1 MAKRRRI
8 DACIIGDYGDEN
20 GGKSMKL
27 RLDEKMKFVALISG
41 GKDSIYATLQAI
53 ENGHE
58 LVCCAHLA
66 PLSIISKDD
75 TNDESYMY
83 QTAGSEAVQKQV
95 EECIGVPYYVRE
107 IYGRSK
113 NISLIYDNNTSI
125 AVSRDDTTSSTD
137 IDEVEDL
144 YLLLKQIQIDH
155 PEIAGVSS
163 GAILS
168 TYQRTRIEN
177 VCCRLNLTSLS
188 FLWRMSCQRALLD
201 SILDDGEIH
210 AILVRVACPPG
221 LLPHK
226 HLGKSLHELR
236 DNGIIDDIQQKYQ
249 THPAGEGGEYETL
262 VLDCPKLFKYGR
274 LVLDETEV
282 ITDTC
287 DDSVGNL
294 RIIKC
299 SVVKK
304 NVAVVTD
311 NNTHHVEGIDRLHN
325 QVTQQIQIVKSNLSN
340 DTCATQLQPRI
351 LYSESSNHIHRSMN
365 LPNVRL
371 MKGGLCHITAILAPI
386 AAGTQLNDEAFAA
399 VQEFLSIRQ
408 ILSTI
413 LSRLFPNDK
422 PPSSSQDIIFVHLYL
437 SEMSHFAKINHY
449 YQEYFGTQLPPSRA
463 CVAVGKNAL
472 PGGRRVMMDCIF
484 QRGSGAYLRQ
494 GDCTTTTDYDNNHE
508 NTSFLVKSQQNKHHF
523 LRKTLHVQSISTWA
537 PVCIGPYSQTNVI
550 RSSLVFLAGMIGLVP
565 QSMILIKSTC
575 ANVTDWEVQLYQSWR
590 NTAAVL
596 DGLEGGG
603 GKLEDCLGGLVY
615 LSAGALKSSL
625 LCSDGEPSEAG
636 TINWERLWKTARSI
650 CCDAICTNAGVVMGS
665 VDGAATSSPFTPL
678 DPSLYDEDGVLYGGY
693 EDEGTWKE
701 MLGSSTTPSV
711 LLTPTSVNVPLL
723 MVCLPELP
731 ANAEAE
737 VELILASRRAASCLH
752 VRNSPMTYSRI
763 QCATTSASP
772 SHFNGGIM
780 WNCGYDHTNP
790 SSMND
795 EKEQSCVVIS
805 SISRF
810 VGLGCAC
817 VSTVIAR
824 LIPNNDSLI
833 ETADAYDFNMEEI
846 LSKMIDFSTQHG
858 ELSSLFNI
866 EDVLNVR
873 LYYIAASVS
882 RRVDNGDAL
891 NNHLSSIEIEYTDDG
906 TTLRTQLHS
915 VLQQKS
921 KHVQHGN
928 SVNIPAYTIVPV
940 LGMHLDDDSG
950 GVPLLAM
957 QVTMV
962 DMMRMEAEMWI
973 RHNRQYNYDN

>member
-1 MAKRRRI
+1 
-8 DACIIGDYGDEN
+8 
-20 GGKSMKL
+20 
-27 RLDEKMKFVALISG
+27 MKFVALISG

-95 EECIGVPYYVRE
+95 ECIGVPYYVRE

-113 NISLIYDNNTSI
+113 NISLIYDNNNSI
-125 AVSRDDTTSSTD
+125 AVSRDDTISSAD

-201 SILDDGEIH
+201 LILDDGEIQ

-249 THPAGEGGEYETL
+249 IHPAGEGGEYETL

-274 LVLDETEV
+274 LILDEIEV

-311 NNTHHVEGIDRLHN
+311 NNTHHVEGIDRHHN

-340 DTCATQLQPRI
+340 DTCATQLPPRI
-351 LYSESSNHIHRSMN
+351 LSSEIKHQIYHLMN
-365 LPNVRL
+365 LPNVRV

-386 AAGTQLNDEAFAA
+386 AASTQLNDEAFAA

-422 PPSSSQDIIFVHLYL
+422 PPSSSQDIVFVHLYL
-437 SEMSHFAKINHY
+437 SEMSHFAKINHF

-494 GDCTTTTDYDNNHE
+494 GDCTTTTD
-508 NTSFLVKSQQNKHHF
+508 SFLVESQQNKHHF

-537 PVCIGPYSQTNVI
+537 PVCIGPYSQANVI

-565 QSMILIKSTC
+565 QSMTLIKPTC

-590 NTAAVL
+590 NAASVL

-615 LSAGALKSSL
+615 LSAGALQSSL
-625 LCSDGEPSEAG
+625 VCSDGEPSEAA
-636 TINWERLWKTARSI
+636 INWERLWKTARSI

-678 DPSLYDEDGVLYGGY
+678 DPSLYDEDGVLYGRY

-737 VELILASRRAASCLH
+737 VELILPSRRAASCLH
-752 VRNSPMTYSRI
+752 VRNSPMTHSRI
-763 QCATTSASP
+763 QCAATTSASP
-772 SHFNGGIM
+772 SQFNGGIM
-780 WNCGYDHTNP
+780 WDTGYDHTNP

-833 ETADAYDFNMEEI
+833 ETADAYDFDVEEI
-846 LSKMIDFSTQHG
+846 LSKMIDFSTQYAKEKG

-873 LYYIAASVS
+873 LYYIATSVS
-882 RRVDNGDAL
+882 RRVDIDNAS

-915 VLQQKS
+915 VLQRKS
-921 KHVQHGN
+921 KHVQHGT

-940 LGMHLDDDSG
+940 LGMHLDDDG

-962 DMMRMEAEMWI
+962 DMMRMETEMWI

>member
-1 MAKRRRI
+1 
-8 DACIIGDYGDEN
+8 
-20 GGKSMKL
+20 
-27 RLDEKMKFVALISG
+27 MKFVALISG

-66 PLSIISKDD
+66 PLSINSKDD
-75 TNDESYMY
+75 TDDESYMY

-113 NISLIYDNNTSI
+113 NISLIYDNNTAI
-125 AVSRDDTTSSTD
+125 VSRDDTNSNNTD
-137 IDEVEDL
+137 TDEVEDL

-168 TYQRTRIEN
+168 TYQRSRIEN
-177 VCCRLNLTSLS
+177 VCCRLDLISLS
-188 FLWRMSCQRALLD
+188 FLWRMSCQRTLLD

-210 AILVRVACPPG
+210 AVVVRVACPPG
-221 LLPHK
+221 LIPQK
-226 HLGKSLHELR
+226 HLGKSLRELR
-236 DNGIIDDIQQKYQ
+236 DNGIIDDIQHKYQ
-249 THPAGEGGEYETL
+249 IHPAGEGGEYETL

-287 DDSVGNL
+287 DVSVGNL

-299 SVVKK
+299 SVIKK
-304 NVAVVTD
+304 SVAVVTD
-311 NNTHHVEGIDRLHN
+311 NNTHHVLPKNNEGIDRLHN
-325 QVTQQIQIVKSNLSN
+325 QVTQQIQMVKSNLSN
-340 DTCATQLQPRI
+340 DTCVTQLPTRT
-351 LYSESSNHIHRSMN
+351 LPSEINHHVHQSMN
-365 LPNVRL
+365 LPNVRI

-386 AAGTQLNDEAFAA
+386 ASGNQLNDEALAA

-413 LSRLFPNDK
+413 LSKLFPNDK

-437 SEMSHFAKINHY
+437 SEMSHFARINQY

-463 CVAVGKNAL
+463 CVGVGKNVL
-472 PGGRRVMMDCIF
+472 PGDRRVMMDCIF

-494 GDCTTTTDYDNNHE
+494 GDITTTTDCDNDNHE
-508 NTSFLVKSQQNKHHF
+508 NTSFLVQSQQNKHHF

-537 PVCIGPYSQTNVI
+537 PVCIGPYSQANVI

-565 QSMILIKSTC
+565 QSMTLTKPTC
-575 ANVTDWEVQLYQSWR
+575 ANVSDWEVQLYQSWR
-590 NTAAVL
+590 NAAAVL
-596 DGLEGGG
+596 DGLEGSG

-615 LSAGALKSSL
+615 LSVGAMRSSL
-625 LCSDGEPSEAG
+625 LCSDVEPYDAD
-636 TINWERLWKTARSI
+636 TIPWERLWKTANSI
-650 CCDAICTNAGVVMGS
+650 CCDAICTNAGVVVGR
-665 VDGAATSSPFTPL
+665 VDGAAIPSPSTLL

-693 EDEGTWKE
+693 EDEGTWRE
-701 MLGSSTTPSV
+701 MLGSTTTPSA
-711 LLTPTSVNVPLL
+711 LSPPTTVNVPLL

-737 VELILASRRAASCLH
+737 VELILAFRRAASCLN
-752 VRNSPMTYSRI
+752 VSNSPMTHSRV
-763 QCATTSASP
+763 QYATSSALP

-780 WNCGYDHTNP
+780 WDTGYDHTN
-790 SSMND
+790 SSMLIH

-824 LIPNNDSLI
+824 LIPSNDSLI
-833 ETADAYDFNMEEI
+833 ETANAYDFDVEEI
-846 LSKMIDFSTQHG
+846 LSRMIDFSTQHAKEKD
-858 ELSSLFNI
+858 ELSSLFNT

-882 RRVDNGDAL
+882 RRVDNGDSST
-891 NNHLSSIEIEYTDDG
+891 NHLSSIEIEYIDDG
-906 TTLRTQLHS
+906 STLRTQLHS
-915 VLQQKS
+915 VLQRKS
-921 KHVQHGN
+921 KHVGN

-940 LGMHLDDDSG
+940 LGMHLDDDSN
-950 GVPLLAM
+950 GVPILAM
-957 QVTMV
+957 QVTMA
-962 DMMRMEAEMWI
+962 DMTRMETDMWI
-973 RHNRQYNYDN
+973 RHNRQYYYDN